1 MKKLFM
7 IGLVVLLSLS
17 TAVPVFAETNASHA
31 AVPNQFVDV
40 PQNHW
45 AAAWINQLY
54 TEGVTGG
61 CSTVPL
67 RYCPDAVVTRAQ
79 MAVFLVRV
87 IHGSTFT
94 PPATSVI
101 FEDVPADYWAS
112 AWINQLNADGVTGGC
127 SSAPKLFCPEANVSR
142 AQMAVFLLRA
152 KYGSAYI
159 PPVSADIFSDVPAD
173 YWARD
178 WIGQLYAEGYT
189 GGCSSNPLQFCPEAF
204 VSRDQMSVFILRA
217 IHGANYVPP
226 PIDQTSLR
234 PFPQHVQYAPGSILP
249 DHRTQQQ
256 LDDDVRA
263 FYDYWKANYLI
274 AAGVNADGIPMF
286 RVAFGKN
293 EPDRSA
299 TVSEGQGYGMLI
311 VPIMAGYDPDAQ
323 AIFDGLWAFA
333 RAHPSEGDPRLMD
346 WKVPQTDGN
355 DSAFDGDADIA
366 FGLLLADAQWGSA
379 GLVNYKA
386 EAETMIA
393 GILESTI
400 GPSSH
405 LPMLGDW
412 TDPNGVT
419 YNQYTPRSSD
429 FMLTNFRAYGQ
440 ATGNPV
446 WDDVVAQSQ
455 GVVVAM
461 QANHSPQ
468 TGLLPDFIV
477 RKNGSYEP
485 APVNFLEADTDGA
498 YSYNAGRDPWRL
510 GMDALLSDDAA
521 SRASALKISHWAE
534 SAVSGSPANFRAGYN
549 LNGTPLPNSDYFTSF
564 FVAPLGVAAMNDS
577 AQQDWLNAVYDSV
590 YATREDYYS
599 DSVTLLCLLVMTG
612 NFWTP

>member
-7 IGLVVLLSLS
+7 LGLVVLLSLS

-45 AAAWINQLY
+45 AVAWINQLY

-61 CSTVPL
+61 CSTAPL

-152 KYGSAYI
+152 KYGSAYS

-405 LPMLGDW
+405 LSMLGDW

-461 QANHSPQ
+461 QTNHSPQ

-510 GMDALLSDDAA
+510 GMDALLSDDAV
-521 SRASALKISHWAE
+521 SRANALNISHWAE
-534 SAVSGSPANFRAGYN
+534 STVSGNPADFRAGYN
-549 LNGTPLPNSDYFTSF
+549 LNGAPLPNSDYFTSF

-577 AQQDWLNAVYDSV
+577 SQQDWLNAVYDSV